1 MAASSS
7 VVTSGTRR
15 AILFAVLLLWCGAL
29 IALRSVRWQSP
40 ELQSLIWN
48 LFLAVVP
55 AVAAALFARSEYRRS
70 PIVVRITWFAVWLL
84 FLPNAPYIATD
95 FVHLFPRPPV
105 PLWFDIALL
114 LSCAATGLLLGFSSV
129 AEVQAVI
136 TRSRGRTAGWALAT
150 FALLMS
156 GFGIYLG
163 RFLRWNSWDALV
175 RPKELARYVAPRASH
190 PLSHPRSFAVTLIY
204 GVGLVLGYVA
214 LRVFSSTFARRDPE
228 RRSEHAE
235 IRR

>member
-1 MAASSS
+1 M
-7 VVTSGTRR
+7 VR
-15 AILFAVLLLWCGAL
+15 AV
-29 IALRSVRWQSP
+29 
-40 ELQSLIWN
+40 
-48 LFLAVVP
+48 
-55 AVAAALFARSEYRRS
+55 ARSEYRRS
-70 PIVVRITWFAVWLL
+70 PGIIRIAWFAAWIL

-95 FVHLFPRPPV
+95 FVHLAPSPPV
-105 PLWFDIALL
+105 PLWFDVALI

-136 TRSRGRTAGWALAT
+136 TRSSGRATGWGVAVG
-150 FALLMS
+150 ALLLS

-190 PLSHPRSFAVTLIY
+190 PLSHPRTFAVTLIY

-214 LRVFSSTFARRDPE
+214 LRVLSSTFARRDPG
-228 RRSEHAE
+228 RRSRQAE
-235 IRR
+235 IR